1 MDLVSRTANPQGSIL
16 ALGELLVDLIPA
28 REHMRIR
35 DPGPVLKTASGSAGI
50 FACAAARL
58 GAPVGFIGK
67 VGRDPLSRLVTE
79 ALEQEG
85 VDTHAIT
92 VSDDGAI
99 GLAFIE
105 YTQSGRNYQYYRSDS
120 VGSRL
125 RAEEVDEGLVS
136 RAFALH
142 FPGMLLE
149 LNESI
154 RGACMKAAELAKKHG
169 VLLSFDPNI
178 RREMFRDEQAK
189 KRLLEIVRRA
199 DIIAPTLDEGRLLT
213 GKDTPGDVV
222 RALRDMGP
230 RAVALTMDKN
240 GALVCVEDRAVL
252 ADAVLVQELDPTG
265 AGDAFAA
272 ALCVGIREGMD
283 TDRLAMFCN
292 AVGALTVTRRGSIGM
307 ALPTRE
313 EADALVS
320 SGASRIHEIALSHI
334 A

>member
-1 MDLVSRTANPQGSIL
+1 MDLALRTANPRGSIL

-28 REHMRIR
+28 RDQMRIR
-35 DPGPVLKTASGSAGI
+35 DTGPVLKTASGSAGI

-79 ALEQEG
+79 ALELEG
-85 VDTHAIT
+85 VDTQSLT
-92 VSDDGAI
+92 VSDEGAI

-105 YTQSGRNYQYYRSDS
+105 YTRSGRNYQYYRSDS

-125 RAEEVDEGLVS
+125 RAEEVDETLVS

-149 LNESI
+149 LNEAI
-154 RGACMKAAELAKKHG
+154 RGSCLKAAELAKKHG
-169 VLLSFDPNI
+169 ALLSFDPNI
-178 RREMFRDEQAK
+178 RQEMIRDEQAK
-189 KRLLEIVRRA
+189 KRLLDVVRQA

-213 GKDTPGDVV
+213 GQDTPGDVA

-230 RAVALTMDKN
+230 GVVALTMDKN

-252 ADAVLVQELDPTG
+252 ADAVPVQEVDPTG

-272 ALCVGIREGMD
+272 ALCVGVREGMD
-283 TDRLAMFCN
+283 AGALAMFCN
-292 AVGALTVTRRGSIGM
+292 AVGALTVTRRGTIGM

-320 SGASRIHEIALSHI
+320 SGVCRIHEITLSRI